1 MTNGALPFFDLKAQY
16 ARLKTEIDAGIHRVL
31 DHGQFILGPEVA
43 EFERALAA
51 YTGAGHVI
59 GVSNGTDALM
69 LSLLALGVGPGD
81 AVYVP
86 AFTFTATAEVV
97 LLLGATPI
105 FVDVREDTFNLD
117 TEDLSRAI
125 RATHGLRPRAV
136 VAVDLFGLPADYPR
150 ISEIAQEYGMQVI
163 ADAAQSLSG
172 AIEGVRVGG
181 LAPLTA
187 TSFFP
192 AKPLG
197 CYGDGGAVFASDG
210 QMAEKLRSLR
220 AHGTGKAKYDIV
232 HIGMNARLDTLQAAI
247 LLVKLKALEEERGR
261 REALSRYYDARL
273 SDHVTVPARPEG
285 YVSAWAQYTLQ
296 LDARDEI
303 QAALGAAGIPT
314 QIYYPCPMHL
324 QPAYAAYGEGKGSLP
339 VSEKVSARVLSLPM
353 HPYMPEDAAARICDA
368 LCEAV
373 APRRGLMRVGG

>member
-1 MTNGALPFFDLKAQY
+1 MTNGALPFIDLHAQY
-16 ARLKTEIDAGIHRVL
+16 AQLKPEIDAAIHKVL

-69 LSLLALGVGPGD
+69 LALMALGVGAGD

-86 AFTFTATAEVV
+86 AFTFTATAEAA
-97 LLLGATPI
+97 LLLGAAPV

-117 TEDLSRAI
+117 TEALSRAI
-125 RATHGLRPRAV
+125 HATHGLRPRAV
-136 VAVDLFGLPADYPR
+136 IAVDLFGLPADYQR
-150 ISEIAQEYGMQVI
+150 ISQIAQAHDLHVI

-172 AIEGVRVGG
+172 AIDGVRVGS

-197 CYGDGGAVFASDG
+197 CYGDGGAVFAGDG

-232 HIGMNARLDTLQAAI
+232 HTGMNARLDTLQAAI
-247 LLVKLKALEEERGR
+247 LLVKLKALEEERAR

-273 SDHVTVPARPEG
+273 SDHVTVPARPAG
-285 YVSAWAQYTLQ
+285 YVSAWAQYTIRLE
-296 LDARDEI
+296 ARDEV
-303 QAALGAAGIPT
+303 QAALGKAGIPT
-314 QIYYPCPMHL
+314 QIYYPRPMHL
-324 QPAYAAYGEGKGSLP
+324 QPAYAAYGGGKGSLP
-339 VSEKVSARVLSLPM
+339 VSEKLSDCVLSLPM

-368 LCEAV
+368 LCGAV
-373 APRRGLMRVGG
+373 APRRNRMRAGG